1 MLAGGDHSDSINSA
15 RKLARALH
23 GELLAKHAVAN
34 ITTTTHAPDG
44 TKTTVAYQN
53 WQATTLPDTTVK
65 YTAYHPTGQV
75 KATWGSQTYPTWNVY
90 DEQGRQT
97 QLHTWKVAPA
107 LTLAS
112 IPANPPAG
120 SEATTWIYSA
130 TTGHL
135 ARKQYADAKGTDY
148 TYIPGGKLSMRL

>member
-1 MLAGGDHSDSINSA
+1 MENDIMGRTI
-15 RKLARALH
+15 
-23 GELLAKHAVAN
+23 
-34 ITTTTHAPDG
+34 
-44 TKTTVAYQN
+44 KTI
-53 WQATTLPDTTVK
+53 LPDSTIK
-65 YTAYHPTGQV
+65 YTAYHPSCQV

-135 ARKQYADAKGTDY
+135 TRKQYADAKGTDY
-148 TYIPGGKLSMRL
+148 TYTPGGKLGTRVWARTACFGVSPK